1 MTMDFLRS
9 VLWAAVVGGALAG
22 CAVPPASEQ
31 PSVPAVVAPAPEAP
45 SSTADAERLLRER
58 AEDYMRKRR
67 WADALV
73 QWELL
78 TLLAPDKDEYR
89 EHAAQFRRRI
99 KETAENALA
108 AAEQARRSGNLD
120 RAVTEYLRV
129 LSVDREN
136 ARAAQG
142 LRDIERE
149 RARRN
154 YLNRPPRAVM

>member
-1 MTMDFLRS
+1 MSFRMRI
-9 VLWAAVVGGALAG
+9 VRAAALASILGG
-22 CAVPPASEQ
+22 CAVPPPSEQ
-31 PSVPAVVAPAPEAP
+31 PPAPEAVAPAPQV
-45 SSTADAERLLRER
+45 SSIASDTERALRER
-58 AEDYMRKRR
+58 ADGYMQQRR

-78 TLLAPDKDEYR
+78 MLLTPDNEEYR
-89 EHAAQFRRRI
+89 EQAAQTRRRI
-99 KETAENALA
+99 QETAVHALA

-142 LRDIERE
+142 LKDIERE

-154 YLNRPPRAVM
+154 YLNRPPRTVM